1 MHRLGRAMKGGHR
14 LPGLASIKVCAYAPL
29 TSASPLSATRVGSHS
44 PLSPRSGPLRPPA
57 PASPSPQG
65 GAHGG
70 ATPRSSSPFP
80 PGSAGASLSRAR
92 GALVSE
98 LRLATASQKARGPD
112 GGHIAHIE
120 DHASPPGPLP
130 LCRLGDQVQIARS
143 NSKAGERG
151 CFTAGQELKP
161 ERLVETDCST
171 HVVGGEGDRAQSLDH
186 GGR

>member
-44 PLSPRSGPLRPPA
+44 PQSPRSGPSRPPA

-98 LRLATASQKARGPD
+98 LRLATASQNARGPD
-112 GGHIAHIE
+112 GG
-120 DHASPPGPLP
+120 ASSERALHTTPG
-130 LCRLGDQVQIARS
+130 
-143 NSKAGERG
+143 
-151 CFTAGQELKP
+151 
-161 ERLVETDCST
+161 
-171 HVVGGEGDRAQSLDH
+171 
-186 GGR
+186 

>member
-44 PLSPRSGPLRPPA
+44 PLSPRSGPWRPPA
-57 PASPSPQG
+57 P
-65 GAHGG
+65 
-70 ATPRSSSPFP
+70 
-80 PGSAGASLSRAR
+80 
-92 GALVSE
+92 ALVSE

-130 LCRLGDQVQIARS
+130 LCGLGDQVQIARS

-151 CFTAGQELKP
+151 CFTAEQELKP